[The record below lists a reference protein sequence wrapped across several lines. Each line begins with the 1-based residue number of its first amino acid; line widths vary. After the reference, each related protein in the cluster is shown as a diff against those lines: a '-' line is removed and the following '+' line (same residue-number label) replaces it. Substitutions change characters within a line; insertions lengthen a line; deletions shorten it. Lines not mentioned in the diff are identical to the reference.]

1 MYYFWIEFH
10 CKMNSFPELCFW
22 QNSIMK
28 MRPILHTHSL
38 ILRSKLHLCTF
49 RCSWLFWIENP
60 TLNGILLHCFL
71 TSIISYMNFK
81 NLIFIPTLG
90 ILYKS
95 DSMGA
100 GSVTNQWLVA
110 CIPMSKLSKGNEP
123 KSDLIQGEINT
134 ICSIP
139 FWNCVSILLLS
150 LKVAKY

>member
-1 MYYFWIEFH
+1 
-10 CKMNSFPELCFW
+10 MNSFPELCFW

-28 MRPILHTHSL
+28 MRPILHTYSL
-38 ILRSKLHLCTF
+38 ILRNKLHLCTF
-49 RCSWLFWIENP
+49 RFSWLFLVENP
-60 TLNGILLHCFL
+60 TLNDILLHCFL

-100 GSVTNQWLVA
+100 GSVTNQWRVA
-110 CIPMSKLSKGNEP
+110 CIPMSKLSKGNQP

-139 FWNCVSILLLS
+139 FWNRTLIPTFF
-150 LKVAKY
+150 